1 MKKTICILLLSF
13 AFAGFT
19 GCYTEVEATG
29 LQDTKSMFVEAER
42 TINWTVVY
50 DKETKVMYA
59 VARGVFTPL
68 IDESGNPKIW
78 DGN

>member
-1 MKKTICILLLSF
+1 
-13 AFAGFT
+13 
-19 GCYTEVEATG
+19 
-29 LQDTKSMFVEAER
+29 MFVEAER
-42 TINWTVVY
+42 TPNWMVVY

-59 VARGVFTPL
+59 VAHGVFTPL